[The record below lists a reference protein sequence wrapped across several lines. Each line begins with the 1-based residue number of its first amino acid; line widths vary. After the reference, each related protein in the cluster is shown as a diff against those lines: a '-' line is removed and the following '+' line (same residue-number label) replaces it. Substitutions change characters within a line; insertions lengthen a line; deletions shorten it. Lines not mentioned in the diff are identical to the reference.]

1 MDPESSA
8 PTILTTILF
17 CFCFC
22 FCFCFFPYFI
32 AIFDV
37 AQPHFPYLE
46 IHTGP

>member
-17 CFCFC
+17 LFLFL
-22 FCFCFFPYFI
+22 FFPYFI

>member
-17 CFCFC
+17 
-22 FCFCFFPYFI
+22 FPYFI
-32 AIFDV
+32 AIFHV

>member
-17 CFCFC
+17 CFS
-22 FCFCFFPYFI
+22 FFPYFI
-32 AIFDV
+32 VIFHV

-46 IHTGP
+46 ICTGP

>member
-1 MDPESSA
+1 MDPENSA

-17 CFCFC
+17 LFLFL
-22 FCFCFFPYFI
+22 FFFPYFI

>member
-17 CFCFC
+17 FVFV
-22 FCFCFFPYFI
+22 FVFFPYFI
-32 AIFDV
+32 AIFHV

>member
-17 CFCFC
+17 LFLFL
-22 FCFCFFPYFI
+22 FFFP
-32 AIFDV
+32 IFDV
-37 AQPHFPYLE
+37 AQPHFSYLE